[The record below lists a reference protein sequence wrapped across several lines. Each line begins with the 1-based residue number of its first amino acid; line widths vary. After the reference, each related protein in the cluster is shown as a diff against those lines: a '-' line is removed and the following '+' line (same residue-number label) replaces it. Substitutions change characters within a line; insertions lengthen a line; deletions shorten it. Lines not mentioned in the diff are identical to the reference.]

1 MNWYVIQTKPKK
13 EEEAKSYL
21 SGKGLE
27 LFYPMIENFL
37 SRNGKMSS
45 EFKPLFPSYIFGR
58 FDLEQN
64 YALVKWA
71 RGVKKILGMTNY
83 PSPISNEVVE
93 IIRRRA
99 DHDGIVRTIPDFE
112 LDDRIK
118 IKSGLFKDFLG
129 IFERWT
135 SDRERVRILLNLIGY
150 QPEIELHFSMIEK
163 VA

>member
-21 SGKGLE
+21 SGKGLD
-27 LFYPMIENFL
+27 LFCPMIENFL
-37 SRNGKMSS
+37 SRNGKMNS

-71 RGVKKILGMTNY
+71 RGVKKILGMANY
-83 PSPISNEVVE
+83 PSPVSDEVIE

-99 DHDGIVRTIPDFE
+99 DHDGIVRMTPYFE
-112 LDDRIK
+112 PDDRVK
-118 IKSGLFKDFLG
+118 IKSGPFKDFLG

-135 SDRERVRILLNLIGY
+135 SDRERVRILLNLMGY

-163 VA
+163 VV